1 MKTGPIVTVTPLQRI
16 AFLDDA
22 AGNRFWIKRDDLL
35 PFSFGGNKVRIGV
48 KFLEDC
54 LRKGCNAMIL
64 YGDRRSN
71 LCRVLSALCAAE
83 GLPCVMTATDADETG
98 GKSSFNEQMIRSF
111 GVRILPCEK
120 SAIAQTVDEAFRMLE
135 AEGRKP
141 YYIYGNRLGEGNEHT
156 AVSAYAD
163 VGEELLAQEVE
174 LGEAFTHVYTA
185 CGTGSTL
192 AGLAIGL
199 QEGGSRAET
208 TGISISSRNAQR
220 AEECVRK
227 AVCAWYEKQG
237 RDIPEQLWQKLRTE
251 TRYNCGGYG
260 KDDKRV
266 RDLIRFVFRNST
278 IPLDVTY
285 TGKAMRGMLDD
296 LQERGVRN
304 ANVLF
309 LHTGGTP
316 LFFDALSRSY
326 D

>member
-1 MKTGPIVTVTPLQRI
+1 
-16 AFLDDA
+16 
-22 AGNRFWIKRDDLL
+22 
-35 PFSFGGNKVRIGV
+35 
-48 KFLEDC
+48 
-54 LRKGCNAMIL
+54 
-64 YGDRRSN
+64 
-71 LCRVLSALCAAE
+71 
-83 GLPCVMTATDADETG
+83 
-98 GKSSFNEQMIRSF
+98 MIRSF

-285 TGKAMRGMLDD
+285 TGKAMRGHGD
-296 LQERGVRN
+296 
-304 ANVLF
+304 
-309 LHTGGTP
+309 P
-316 LFFDALSRSY
+316 LKKRTA
-326 D
+326 